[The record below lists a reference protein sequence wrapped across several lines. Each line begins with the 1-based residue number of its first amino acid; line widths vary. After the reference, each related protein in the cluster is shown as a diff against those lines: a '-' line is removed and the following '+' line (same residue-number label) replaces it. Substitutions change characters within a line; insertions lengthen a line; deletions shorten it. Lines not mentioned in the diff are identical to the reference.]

1 MSEQLWAVRLE
12 GGDWRRWA
20 GGTLPLYADRGIAA
34 GIIDAMDL
42 GGSEVVA
49 VLLLPTAELD
59 ALRAEVERLRADKE
73 RLDWLDGMNRA
84 LNGRYG
90 TQYGWR
96 LVTNHN
102 VNRLFLGHMVVDL
115 HDSEGGAAKQ
125 PSCRDAIDAHRRSL
139 ARGEP

>member
-1 MSEQLWAVRLE
+1 MSEQLWAVRLMN
-12 GGDWRRWA
+12 GRWRWA
-20 GGTLPLYADRGIAA
+20 GRSLPLYADQKLACEMKGALRSGEAT
-34 GIIDAMDL
+34 
-42 GGSEVVA
+42 VVPVSLIEA
-49 VLLLPTAELD
+49 AELD